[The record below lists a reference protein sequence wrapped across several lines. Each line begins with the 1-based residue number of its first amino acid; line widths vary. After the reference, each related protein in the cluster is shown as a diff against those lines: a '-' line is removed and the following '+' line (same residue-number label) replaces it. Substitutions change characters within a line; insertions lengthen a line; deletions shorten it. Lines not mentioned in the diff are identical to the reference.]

1 MFKSILKFLKNPI
14 SGILIFFIYI
24 LGLPFFYLD
33 FFSITEIYIFDFII
47 VTSLI
52 LSAGFMTLILSNF
65 NGTFYTGLLVSLTLV
80 FAVLADLLLIPIL
93 LVYFYTNKK
102 SSS

>member
-24 LGLPFFYLD
+24 LGLPFFYLF

-47 VTSLI
+47 VTSFILI
-52 LSAGFMTLILSNF
+52 FSEVIFRISYKNIMVWNLN
-65 NGTFYTGLLVSLTLV
+65 SL
-80 FAVLADLLLIPIL
+80 
-93 LVYFYTNKK
+93 KK
-102 SSS
+102 FL